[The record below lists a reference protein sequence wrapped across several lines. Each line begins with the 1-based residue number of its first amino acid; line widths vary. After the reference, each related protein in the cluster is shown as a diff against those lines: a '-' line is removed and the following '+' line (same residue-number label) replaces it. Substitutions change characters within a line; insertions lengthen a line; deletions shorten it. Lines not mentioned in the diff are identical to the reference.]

1 MVTTVSLKQILAD
14 GEFVI
19 APGVFDMISARIA
32 DQLDFKAL
40 YMTGYGVSASY
51 LGVADAGL
59 VTYTDMVGRAAT
71 IADGVRKPLIA
82 DADTGFG
89 GLLNLR
95 RTVRG
100 YEAAGVQAI
109 QFEDQESPKKCG
121 HTAGRQVI
129 AMSDMLKKIDV
140 AVEARRS
147 DDTLIIARTDARTSL
162 GLDEAIKRGKAYARA
177 GADIVFVESPESADE
192 FRRVAEEVDGWL
204 LANMV
209 ATGLSP
215 EIPADTLREWGYKLV
230 IYPALGMTVA
240 AASLAAG
247 YRFLQSKRSAIKL
260 DVPAYTMDQ
269 LHQLMGFPE
278 VWDFERR
285 HAGKGDRDEQ
295 YPV

>member
-1 MVTTVSLKQILAD
+1 MSTTQSLKQILAA

-19 APGVFDMISARIA
+19 APGVYDMFSARIA

-40 YMTGYGVSASY
+40 YMTGYGVSGSH
-51 LGVADAGL
+51 LGLADAGL
-59 VTYTDMVGRAAT
+59 VTYTEMVERAAT
-71 IADGVRKPLIA
+71 IADGIAKPLIA

-109 QFEDQESPKKCG
+109 QFEDQVSPKKCG
-121 HTAGRQVI
+121 HTGGRAVVPM
-129 AMSDMLKKIDV
+129 AEMLKKIEV

-147 DDTLIIARTDARTSL
+147 DATLIIARTDARTSL
-162 GLDEAIKRGKAYARA
+162 GLDEAIRRGQAYASA

-192 FRRVAEEVDGWL
+192 FQRIGAQVDCWL

-209 ATGLSP
+209 PTGLSP
-215 EIPADTLREWGYKLV
+215 EIASATLRDWGFNIA

-240 AASLAAG
+240 AAALAAG
-247 YRFLQSKRSAIKL
+247 YRSLQTRGSTIGL
-260 DVPAYTMDQ
+260 EVPAYRMDQ
-269 LHQLMGFPE
+269 LHSLMGFPE
-278 VWDFERR
+278 IWEFEQR
-285 HAGKGDRDEQ
+285 HAQKGD
-295 YPV
+295 

>member
-1 MVTTVSLKQILAD
+1 MSTTQSLKQMLAA
-14 GEFVI
+14 GEFVR
-19 APGVFDMISARIA
+19 APGVYDMFSARIA

-40 YMTGYGVSASY
+40 YMTGYGVSGSH

-71 IADGVRKPLIA
+71 IAEGTSKPLIA

-109 QFEDQESPKKCG
+109 QFEDQVSPKKCG
-121 HTAGRQVI
+121 HTGGRQVI
-129 AMSDMLKKIDV
+129 PLAEMVKKIEV

-147 DDTLIIARTDARTSL
+147 DATLIIARTDARTAL
-162 GLDEAIKRGKAYARA
+162 GLDEAIRRGQAYAQA

-192 FRRVAEEVDGWL
+192 FRRIGAEVDAWL
-204 LANMV
+204 LANIV
-209 ATGLSP
+209 PTGLSP
-215 EIPADTLREWGYKLV
+215 EIAAATLREWGFNIA
-230 IYPALGMTVA
+230 IYPALGMSVA
-240 AASLAAG
+240 AAALAAG
-247 YRFLQSKRSAIKL
+247 YRYLQQHGSTLGL

-269 LHQLMGFPE
+269 LHSLMGFPE
-278 VWDFERR
+278 VWEFEQR
-285 HAGKGDRDEQ
+285 HALKVD
-295 YPV
+295 

>member
-1 MVTTVSLKQILAD
+1 MSTTQSLKQILAA

-19 APGVFDMISARIA
+19 APGVFDMFSARIA

-40 YMTGYGVSASY
+40 YMTGYGISGSY

-71 IADGVRKPLIA
+71 IAEGISKPLIA

-89 GLLNLR
+89 GLINLR
-95 RTVRG
+95 RTILG

-121 HTAGRQVI
+121 HTSGRQVI
-129 AMSDMLKKIDV
+129 PMADMLKKIEV

-147 DDTLIIARTDARTSL
+147 DDTLIIARTDARTGL
-162 GLDEAIKRGKAYARA
+162 GLDEAIKRGKAYAKA

-192 FRRVAEEVDGWL
+192 FRRVGDEIDAWL

-209 ATGLSP
+209 PTGFSP
-215 EIPADTLREWGYKLV
+215 EIDADTLREWGFNIA
-230 IYPALGMTVA
+230 IYPALGMGVA
-240 AASLAAG
+240 TAALAAG
-247 YRFLQSKRSAIKL
+247 YQFLQSRHSTIGL

-269 LHQLMGFPE
+269 LHSLMGFPE
-278 VWDFERR
+278 IWDFERR
-285 HAGKGDRDEQ
+285 HSQKVD
-295 YPV
+295 

>member
-1 MVTTVSLKQILAD
+1 MSTTESLKQVLSA
-14 GEFVI
+14 GEFVM
-19 APGVFDMISARIA
+19 APGVFDMFSARIA

-40 YMTGYGVSASY
+40 YMTGYGVSGSH

-71 IADGVRKPLIA
+71 IAEGIRKPLIA

-121 HTAGRQVI
+121 HTQGRRVI
-129 AMSDMLKKIDV
+129 PMADMLKKIEV
-140 AVEARRS
+140 AVEARCS
-147 DDTLIIARTDARTSL
+147 PDTLIIARTDARTSL
-162 GLDEAIKRGKAYARA
+162 GLDEAIRRGNAYAKA
-177 GADIVFVESPESADE
+177 GADIIFIESPESGDE
-192 FRRVAEEVDGWL
+192 FRRVGQEVDAWL

-209 ATGLSP
+209 PTGLSP
-215 EIPADTLREWGYKLV
+215 EVASDTLREWGFNIA
-230 IYPALGMTVA
+230 IYPALGMSVA
-240 AASLAAG
+240 TAALAAG
-247 YRFLQSKRSAIKL
+247 YRFLQARHSTIGL

-269 LHQLMGFPE
+269 LHSLMGFPE
-278 VWDFERR
+278 IWEFERR
-285 HAGKGDRDEQ
+285 HAQKAS
-295 YPV
+295 

>member
-1 MVTTVSLKQILAD
+1 MTTTTSLKQILAD
-14 GEFVI
+14 GQFVS
-19 APGVFDMISARIA
+19 APGVYDMFSARIA

-40 YMTGYGVSASY
+40 YMTGYGVSGSY
-51 LGVADAGL
+51 LGLADAGL
-59 VTYTDMVGRAAT
+59 ITYTEMVARAGT
-71 IADGVRKPLIA
+71 IADGISKPLIA

-121 HTAGRQVI
+121 HTPGRQVI
-129 AMSDMLKKIDV
+129 PLADMLKKIEV
-140 AVEARRS
+140 AVESRRS

-162 GLDEAIKRGKAYARA
+162 GLDEAIRRGQAYAKA
-177 GADIVFVESPESADE
+177 GADIVFVESPESAEE
-192 FRRVAEEVDGWL
+192 FKRVGGEIDAWL

-209 ATGLSP
+209 PTGMSP
-215 EIPADTLREWGYKLV
+215 EIPSATLRDWGFNIA
-230 IYPALGMTVA
+230 IYPALGMSVA

-247 YRFLQSKRSAIKL
+247 YGFLQRKGSTIDL
-260 DVPAYTMDQ
+260 DVPAYSMQQ

-278 VWDFERR
+278 VWEFEQR
-285 HAGKGDRDEQ
+285 HASKGD
-295 YPV
+295 

>member
-1 MVTTVSLKQILAD
+1 MSTTQSLKQILAA

-19 APGVFDMISARIA
+19 APGVFDMFSARIA

-40 YMTGYGVSASY
+40 YMTGYGISGSY

-71 IADGVRKPLIA
+71 IAEGISKPLIA

-89 GLLNLR
+89 GLINLR
-95 RTVRG
+95 RTILG

-121 HTAGRQVI
+121 HTSGRQVI
-129 AMSDMLKKIDV
+129 PMADMLKKIEV

-147 DDTLIIARTDARTSL
+147 DDTLIIARTDARTGL
-162 GLDEAIKRGKAYARA
+162 GLDEAIKRGKTYAKA

-192 FRRVAEEVDGWL
+192 FRRIGDEIDAWL
-204 LANMV
+204 LANIV
-209 ATGLSP
+209 PTGFSP
-215 EIPADTLREWGYKLV
+215 EIDADTLRKWGFNV
-230 IYPALGMTVA
+230 AIYPALGMGVA
-240 AASLAAG
+240 TAALAAG
-247 YRFLQSKRSAIKL
+247 YQFLQSRHSTIGL

-269 LHQLMGFPE
+269 LHRLMGFPE
-278 VWDFERR
+278 IWDFERR
-285 HAGKGDRDEQ
+285 HAQKAD
-295 YPV
+295 